1 MTRSAWCRFG
11 ALGQSMR
18 REREYDLFER
28 FPDGSPI
35 WRGRAS
41 GLNDAEAKLRNL
53 ASTTTNECFALY
65 LPTKEIVLRVNA
77 AASADPEADLARC

>member
-1 MTRSAWCRFG
+1 MGPAHVVFG
-11 ALGQSMR
+11 ALREAM

-41 GLNDAEAKLRNL
+41 GLNDAEVKLRSL
-53 ASTTTNECFALY
+53 AGTTSNECFALY
-65 LPTKEIVLRVNA
+65 LPTKEIVLRANA
-77 AASADPEADLARC
+77 APLASPEADLAPC